1 VSNHTV
7 HQITFR
13 DGFVME
19 QQEPEISLDLQVA
32 ATVVLDGQVMQL
44 GLGFARLLAERQR
57 LAFELDKAK
66 TELADMKSE
75 RALA

>member
-1 VSNHTV
+1 V

-19 QQEPEISLDLQVA
+19 QQEPQINLNLQVA
-32 ATVVLDGQVMQL
+32 ATVVLDGQTMQV
-44 GLGFARLLAERQR
+44 GLGFARLMAERQR

-66 TELADMKSE
+66 TELADL
-75 RALA
+75 RAGVLAE